1 MNSKKFNKYSEFLLL
16 SKNLIDKK
24 DSKIINRFA
33 FVINM
38 FIYNIVTLSCIITV
52 INNNNSIFTEN
63 SLNQTKNYLNK
74 EFKVSSIIKGGNP
87 VLSPSYFGKNEDQHY
102 SENNVTDDI
111 NMVNF
116 EAGIARPQL
125 GGSKGGCNN
134 CSFNKLLMISAG
146 KIYKEH
152 KVKIS
157 KDLKQVVVNIVKD
170 NLYKMVYLLKK
181 KSKNNKLSINKI
193 NMYLNKSVYKK
204 LIN

>member
-74 EFKVSSIIKGGNP
+74 EFKVSSKIKGGSLVIP
-87 VLSPSYFGKNEDQHY
+87 PCYFGKNEENLY
-102 SENNVTDDI
+102 SENNVMEDI
-111 NMVNF
+111 NKVNF

>member
-24 DSKIINRFA
+24 DSKVINRFA
-33 FVINM
+33 FIINM
-38 FIYNIVTLSCIITV
+38 FVYNIVTLSCILTL
-52 INNNNSIFTEN
+52 INNNNSVFTEN

-74 EFKVSSIIKGGNP
+74 EFKVSSKIKGGNP
-87 VLSPSYFGKNEDQHY
+87 VLPSSYFGKNDEQFY
-102 SENNVTDDI
+102 NENNVMEDI
-111 NMVNF
+111 KVNF
-116 EAGIARPQL
+116 EEGILKPQL

-152 KVKIS
+152 KVKIN
-157 KDLKQVVVNIVKD
+157 KDFKQVIVNLVKN

-181 KSKNNKLSINKI
+181 KSKNNKLSVNKI
-193 NMYLNKSVYKK
+193 NLYLNKSVYKK

>member
-1 MNSKKFNKYSEFLLL
+1 MNTKKFNKYSEFLLL

-24 DSKIINRFA
+24 DSKVINRFA

-38 FIYNIVTLSCIITV
+38 FIYNIVTLSCIITL
-52 INNNNSIFTEN
+52 INNNNSVFTIN
-63 SLNQTKNYLNK
+63 NLNQTKNYLNK
-74 EFKVSSIIKGGNP
+74 EFKVSSKIKGGNP
-87 VLSPSYFGKNEDQHY
+87 VLSPSYFGKNEDQNY
-102 SENNVTDDI
+102 SENNVMNDI
-111 NMVNF
+111 KVDF
-116 EAGIARPQL
+116 EAGILRPQL
-125 GGSKGGCNN
+125 GGSNGGCNN

-157 KDLKQVVVNIVKD
+157 KDLKQVVVNIVKN

-193 NMYLNKSVYKK
+193 NLYLNKSVYKK

>member
-24 DSKIINRFA
+24 DSKVINRFA
-33 FVINM
+33 FLINM

-74 EFKVSSIIKGGNP
+74 EFKVSSKIKGGNP

-102 SENNVTDDI
+102 SENNVMNDI
-111 NMVNF
+111 KVDF
-116 EAGIARPQL
+116 EAGILRPQL
-125 GGSKGGCNN
+125 GGSNGGCNN
-134 CSFNKLLMISAG
+134 CSFNKLLMISVG

-181 KSKNNKLSINKI
+181 KSKNNNLSINKI
-193 NMYLNKSVYKK
+193 NLYLNKSVYKK

>member
-24 DSKIINRFA
+24 DSKVINRFA
-33 FVINM
+33 FIINM
-38 FIYNIVTLSCIITV
+38 FVYNIVTLSCILTL
-52 INNNNSIFTEN
+52 INNNNSVFTEN

-74 EFKVSSIIKGGNP
+74 EFKVSSKIKGGNP
-87 VLSPSYFGKNEDQHY
+87 VLPCSYFGKNDDHLY
-102 SENNVTDDI
+102 NENNVMEDI
-111 NMVNF
+111 KVNF
-116 EAGIARPQL
+116 EEGILKPQL

-152 KVKIS
+152 KVKIN
-157 KDLKQVVVNIVKD
+157 KDFKQVVVNLVKN

-181 KSKNNKLSINKI
+181 KSKNNKLSVNKI
-193 NMYLNKSVYKK
+193 NLYLNKSVYKK

>member
-1 MNSKKFNKYSEFLLL
+1 MNSKKFNKYSEYLLL
-16 SKNLIDKK
+16 SKNLIEKK
-24 DSKIINRFA
+24 DSRIINRFA
-33 FVINM
+33 FIINM
-38 FIYNIVTLSCIITV
+38 FIYNIVTLSCIITL
-52 INNNNSIFTEN
+52 INNNNSVFTIN
-63 SLNQTKNYLNK
+63 NLNQTKNYLNK
-74 EFKVSSIIKGGNP
+74 EFKVSSKIKGGDP

-102 SENNVTDDI
+102 SENNVMNDI
-111 NMVNF
+111 KVDF
-116 EAGIARPQL
+116 EAGILKPQL

-157 KDLKQVVVNIVKD
+157 KDLKQVVVNIIKN
-170 NLYKMVYLLKK
+170 NLYKMIYLLKK

-193 NMYLNKSVYKK
+193 NLYLNKSVYKK

>member
-24 DSKIINRFA
+24 DSRIINRFA

-38 FIYNIVTLSCIITV
+38 FIYNIVTLSCIITL
-52 INNNNSIFTEN
+52 INNNNSVFTEN

-74 EFKVSSIIKGGNP
+74 EFKVSSKIKGGNP
-87 VLSPSYFGKNEDQHY
+87 VLSPSYFGKNDDQHY
-102 SENNVTDDI
+102 SENNVMNDFK
-111 NMVNF
+111 VNF
-116 EAGIARPQL
+116 EAGILRPQL

-134 CSFNKLLMISAG
+134 CSFNKLLMISVG

-157 KDLKQVVVNIVKD
+157 IDLKQVVVNIVKN
-170 NLYKMVYLLKK
+170 NLYKMIYLLKK
-181 KSKNNKLSINKI
+181 KSKNNKLSVNKI
-193 NMYLNKSVYKK
+193 NLYLNKSVYKK